1 MSADEDT
8 DDTTIRIDKWLWFT
22 RFFKSRSAATDAVQ
36 GGLVHVNGDRVKPS
50 RVLRID
56 DRLLITREEARF
68 EVIVRGIPVR
78 RGPAS
83 EARLFYEE
91 TAESIAARETRR
103 AYARLAAP
111 APDGRPEKHDRRVL
125 RDLRRKE

>member
-22 RFFKSRSAATDAVQ
+22 RFFKSRSAATEAVQ

-50 RVLRID
+50 RILRID

-91 TAESIAARETRR
+91 TAVSIAARETRR